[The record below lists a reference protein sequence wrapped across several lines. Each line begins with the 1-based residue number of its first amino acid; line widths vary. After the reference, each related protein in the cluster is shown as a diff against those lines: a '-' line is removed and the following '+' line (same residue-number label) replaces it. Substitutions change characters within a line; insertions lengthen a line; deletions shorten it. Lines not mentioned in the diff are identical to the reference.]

1 MFSKLKQIKDLRG
14 QAKEMQN
21 QLAKESVDVTAA
33 RGRIKLTMNGN
44 QEVLNVEI
52 DPELL
57 TSDNKTKL
65 EAGMKEAFNDA
76 VKKIQK
82 VMAQKMQQM
91 GGLSGLGL

>member
-21 QLAKESVDVTAA
+21 QLAKETVEVTAA
-33 RGRIKLTMNGN
+33 WGKIKLTMNGN
-44 QEVLNVEI
+44 QEVLNIEI

-57 TSDNKTKL
+57 SVNNKSKL
-65 EAGMKEAFNDA
+65 EDGMKDAFNDA

-91 GGLSGLGL
+91 GGLSNLGL